1 MTQDQV
7 LNLIFL
13 ALKQLKD
20 NRINDV
26 SEENAGYQIILTTDD
41 GNDTDIWIIDEEG
54 NHEFSSDE

>member
-41 GNDTDIWIIDEEG
+41 GHDTDIWIIDEEG
-54 NHEFSSDE
+54 IHEFSADE